1 MPEMQEAGCPVVSGM
16 EGRSVINIL
25 KEWEGMC
32 NLINATEEAR
42 DAWRASSEEWK
53 KLCVQRHTRIKELKA
68 ERDELKAALV
78 DALNT
83 LARAVGDGV
92 DAPDGDS
99 GSHCETCLHE
109 PKSIMEHPCNVCMYR
124 YASRWTR
131 KRG

>member
-1 MPEMQEAGCPVVSGM
+1 M

-32 NLINATEEAR
+32 QEVLSL
-42 DAWRASSEEWK
+42 RAEREVLEDKVEYLRNRERYSFDRAEG
-53 KLCVQRHTRIKELKA
+53 LTR